1 MGAVWNVGTYVE
13 PILGLSGTM
22 LGRRRRAGI
31 EVEIMCI
38 RYWGDAWV
46 CKDGMWSI
54 NDLVSGHPLAF
65 SCFLETGYGSGC
77 LSWGQTPV
85 VPSACQRAWPQPKH
99 SPHPK
104 LPACSH
110 QTPVGLGLVS
120 LVLPAQGSP
129 TLGAALF
136 SHQHSGRSVC
146 LESQAQR
153 LLLWAWSHAPHV
165 SSICWPIGC
174 SGVGSLFLF

>member
-1 MGAVWNVGTYVE
+1 MWGLFGMSAPMWNPSLGSQEQWWGAGGEQELRLRSCALDTGGT
-13 PILGLSGTM
+13 PGFAKMACGP
-22 LGRRRRAGI
+22 
-31 EVEIMCI
+31 
-38 RYWGDAWV
+38 
-46 CKDGMWSI
+46 

-85 VPSACQRAWPQPKH
+85 VPSACQQAWPQPKH

-136 SHQHSGRSVC
+136 SHQHSGRGVC

-153 LLLWAWSHAPHV
+153 ILLWAWSHAPHV

-174 SGVGSLFLF
+174 NGVGSLFLF

>member
-1 MGAVWNVGTYVE
+1 
-13 PILGLSGTM
+13 
-22 LGRRRRAGI
+22 
-31 EVEIMCI
+31 MCI

-85 VPSACQRAWPQPKH
+85 VPSACQQAWPQPKH

-136 SHQHSGRSVC
+136 SHQHSGRGVC

-153 LLLWAWSHAPHV
+153 ILLWAWSHAPHV